1 MTQGKREETSFYNQD
16 ELDSM
21 GFKYLGRNVQL
32 SRKASYYGRGEMSF
46 GDFSR
51 VDDFTVISGKVEV
64 GRYVH
69 ISNNSTLIAGSE
81 AIEIGD
87 FSTVSFGCRLFSKSD
102 DFSGE
107 FLINPTVPSEFN
119 NVIHAKL
126 IIGRYVS
133 IGCNAIILPGLTL
146 ADGTG
151 VGAGTLVNR
160 STEYFGRYIGVPSR
174 RMGSK
179 SEKIIQLAE
188 ELLKRNSQQ

>member
-1 MTQGKREETSFYNQD
+1 MTTVEPEETSFYSRE

-21 GFKYLGRNVQL
+21 GFKFLGRNVQL

-51 VDDFTVISGKVEV
+51 VDDFTVVSGQVEV

-69 ISNNSTLIAGSE
+69 ISNNSTLIAGDE
-81 AIEIGD
+81 PIEIGD

-102 DFSGE
+102 DLSGE
-107 FLINPTVPSEFN
+107 FLINPTVPKELN
-119 NVIHAKL
+119 HVIHAKL
-126 IIGRYVS
+126 TIGRFVS
-133 IGCNAIILPGLTL
+133 IGCNSIILPGLTL

-151 VGAGTLVNR
+151 LGAGTLLNR
-160 STEYFGRYIGVPSR
+160 STEYFGKYIGVPAR

-179 SEKIIQLAE
+179 SERMMELGE
-188 ELLKRNSQQ
+188 EVLKRDSQQ